1 MTKNSKV
8 ATQSLHNQSETILGA
23 DNEITELKKS
33 DTTLTNETFALIE
46 KRKGLTAKV
55 NRLMKEYEGLME
67 RHEGCQNRLKL
78 IFQPIKDKFAS
89 LPSNIDTGTS
99 HYHSRDGGCN
109 SENSDDTHIYIQ
121 GNNYSP
127 GACALNGKVDP
138 TVNPNFSY
146 NLFESYDEEY
156 PRQSLMIAEDGTVGY
171 QVTPN
176 TSPNESFEY
185 YQNSL
190 GTQYNPSY
198 DWIHSIGTSQL
209 DGIQYYY
216 PKQPINKGTVGS
228 FAIDNN
234 NNEYILT
241 WCSEENMN
249 QGNTNGVYCRE
260 SLVRKPDKNG
270 ICKNEL
276 DWYAWEELTN
286 YQPLGDVALENT
298 ILSGITHNRCTDF
311 PPFSKA
317 IPTQMQRE
325 IKGLIS
331 EISSLASN
339 IKSTISEI
347 DTIDTQLSMYSG
359 SRSSLLDEKSILLKT
374 LEHVINVGSI
384 YADAHTIEGQHE
396 TMFLGQRSNY
406 LHLIGWCILFVIL
419 LAIFIY
425 LTMKPSALLSKYV
438 VIIIIIYIV
447 ITLLVMLWNYLYSL
461 NLV

>member
-8 ATQSLHNQSETILGA
+8 ATQSLHSQSVTTSRA
-23 DNEITELKKS
+23 DKEITELKTS
-33 DTTLTNETFALIE
+33 DTTLTNETFKLIG
-46 KRKGLTAKV
+46 KRKGLIEKV
-55 NRLMKEYEGLME
+55 KGLMKTYEGLME
-67 RHEGCQNRLKL
+67 RHEGYQNRLKL
-78 IFQPIKDKFAS
+78 IFQPIKDQFAS

-99 HYHSRDGGCN
+99 HYHSREGGCN
-109 SENSDDTHIYIQ
+109 SENSDDTYIYIQ
-121 GNNYSP
+121 GNNYST

-138 TVNPNFSY
+138 TVNPNFCY
-146 NLFESYDEEY
+146 GFESYDEEH
-156 PRQSLMIAEDGTVGY
+156 PKRSLMIAEDGTVGY
-171 QVTPN
+171 QVCPK

-185 YQNSL
+185 NQHSL
-190 GTQYNPSY
+190 GTQYNSNY
-198 DWIHSIGTSQL
+198 DWIYSIGKQQPG
-209 DGIQYYY
+209 GIQFYEST
-216 PKQPINKGTVGS
+216 QILNGVGS
-228 FAIDNN
+228 FARDKKG
-234 NNEYILT
+234 NEYILT

-260 SLVRKPDKNG
+260 PLVRKTDKNG

-276 DWYAWEELTN
+276 DWLAWEELTN
-286 YQPLGDVALENT
+286 YQPLSSVALEKT
-298 ILSGITHNRCTDF
+298 KQSSITHNRCTDF
-311 PPFSKA
+311 PPFSKG

>member
-8 ATQSLHNQSETILGA
+8 ATQSLHNQSVTTSDA
-23 DNEITELKKS
+23 DKKITRLKKN

-55 NRLMKEYEGLME
+55 NRLMKEYEALME
-67 RHEGCQNRLKL
+67 RHEGYQNRLKL
-78 IFQPIKDKFAS
+78 IFQPIKDRFNS
-89 LPSNIDTGTS
+89 LPSDIDTGIS

-109 SENSDDTHIYIQ
+109 SENSNDTHIYIQ

-127 GACALNGKVDP
+127 GACALNGEVDP
-138 TVNPNFSY
+138 TVNPNFCY
-146 NLFESYDEEY
+146 GLYESYDEEY
-156 PRQSLMIAEDGTVGY
+156 PKKSLMIAEDGTVGY
-171 QVTPN
+171 QVCPK

-185 YQNSL
+185 YQNRL
-190 GTQYNPSY
+190 GTQYNPNY
-198 DWIHSIGTSQL
+198 DQIHLIGKSQP
-209 DGIQYYY
+209 DRIQFYESN
-216 PKQPINKGTVGS
+216 QIINNGVGS
-228 FAIDNN
+228 FARDGEGNG
-234 NNEYILT
+234 YILT

-260 SLVRKPDKNG
+260 PLVRKPDKNG

-276 DWYAWEELTN
+276 DWLAWEELTN
-286 YQPLGDVALENT
+286 YQPLSDVALEKT
-298 ILSGITHNRCTDF
+298 KQSSITHNRCTDL
-311 PPFSKA
+311 PPFSKG

-384 YADAHTIEGQHE
+384 YADRHTIEGQHE